1 LESLDEIISRLKE
14 WYSRTPKHFEG
25 TIFGSM
31 TTWPHPIGV
40 YAYQLFIHINGNDPV
55 LFPIVQE
62 LEKELL
68 AIIGSLYGSRYGLF
82 TSGGTESN
90 ILALFV
96 ARRVSRGKNNVVVAP
111 STVHASI
118 DKACQLMGTR
128 LVKIPVNP
136 LSPIDPD
143 ILEKHIKEHNP
154 FAVVVTAGT
163 TETGVVDRV
172 KDVSEI
178 ALKHDVYLHVDAAFG
193 GLLIPFLHKH
203 GVIDTDLTF
212 YPGVS
217 SISVDL
223 HKNGRA
229 PIPSSLL
236 FFRSETY
243 VDKACFEMNYLPS
256 GVNCGLLGTRPG
268 ASLVASWAVVKAI
281 GLEGYEKQALAQQDT
296 ALYLFKELDNR
307 EFIEV
312 FKPVLPIV
320 AWRSKLYDYEVMI
333 KKLFNEGIFLY
344 KSPSLKAAR
353 VVVMPHVT
361 RENIDALLKALDKI
375 HSGRGYD

>member
-1 LESLDEIISRLKE
+1 LDNLDEIVSQLKE

-25 TIFGSM
+25 AILGSM

-40 YAYQLFIHINGNDPV
+40 YAYQLFIHVNGNDPV
-55 LFPIVQE
+55 VFPIVQE

-68 AIIGSLYGSRYGLF
+68 ATVGSLYGSRYGLF

-96 ARRVSRGKNNVVVAP
+96 AKRVSKGKSDVVVAP

-118 DKACQLMGTR
+118 DKACLLMGSR

-136 LSPIDPD
+136 LSPVDPD
-143 ILEKHIKEHNP
+143 ILEKYVRDYNP

-163 TETGVVDRV
+163 TESGVVDRV
-172 KDVSEI
+172 KEASEV

-203 GVIDTDLTF
+203 GIIDSDLSF

-236 FFRSETY
+236 FFRDETY
-243 VDKACFEMNYLPS
+243 VGKACFEMNYLPS
-256 GVNCGLLGTRPG
+256 GMNCGLLGTRPG

-281 GLEGYEKQALAQQDT
+281 GLEGYEKQALLQQDT
-296 ALYLFKELDNR
+296 ALYLFKELDSR
-307 EFIEV
+307 EFVEV

-320 AWRSKLYDYEVMI
+320 VWKSKLYDYVEMV
-333 KKLFNEGIFLY
+333 KKLFDEGIFLY
-344 KSPSLKAAR
+344 KSPSLQAAR
-353 VVVMPHVT
+353 AVIMPHVT
-361 RENIDALLKALDKI
+361 KTHVDTLLKALDKI
-375 HSGRGYD
+375 HARSGFD

>member
-1 LESLDEIISRLKE
+1 LEDFNEIVSKLKDL
-14 WYSRTPKHFEG
+14 YSRTPKHFDG
-25 TIFGSM
+25 SILGSM

-40 YAYQLFIHINGNDPV
+40 YAYQLFIHVNGNDPV
-55 LFPIVQE
+55 VFPIVQE
-62 LEKELL
+62 LEKDLL
-68 AIIGSLYGSRYGLF
+68 ATIGSLYGSRHGLF

-96 ARRVSRGKNNVVVAP
+96 ARRVSRSKSNVVVAP

-118 DKACQLMGTR
+118 DKACQLMGLR
-128 LVKIPVNP
+128 LIKIPVNP
-136 LSPIDPD
+136 LSSVDPD
-143 ILEKHIKEHNP
+143 VLEKHVREHNP

-163 TETGVVDRV
+163 TESGVVDKV
-172 KDVSEI
+172 KEVSEV
-178 ALKHDVYLHVDAAFG
+178 ASKHDVYLHVDAAFG
-193 GLLIPFLHKH
+193 GLLIPFLYKH
-203 GVIDTDLTF
+203 GIVDTDLFF

-236 FFRSETY
+236 FFKDEAY

-281 GLEGYEKQALAQQDT
+281 GLEGYEKQALAQQEI
-296 ALYLFKELDNR
+296 ALHLFNELHSR
-307 EFIEV
+307 EYIEV

-320 AWRSKLYDYEVMI
+320 VWRSRLYNYIDMI

-344 KSPSLKAAR
+344 KSPSLQAAR
-353 VVVMPHVT
+353 AVIMPHVT
-361 RENIDALLKALDKI
+361 REHVDALLKALDKI
-375 HSGRGYD
+375 HERSGFN